1 MFSRTF
7 IVGTLAIYAVEEI
20 LANWEAVKGR
30 ILAVWAELKRAAP
43 VWAGGEGEG
52 WRALASTNTGI
63 AAVPR
68 DLEGYIQSWAQSVQ
82 DLLMSTET
90 GRALFANGWLRT
102 VEASQQAAIVRRLS
116 SDAALMGIPE
126 ARTQVA
132 IGPVTNNI
140 VINTQPGADPAAI
153 GEAARSG
160 VGDALRNVMG
170 DIPAMP

>member
-20 LANWEAVKGR
+20 VANWEAVKGR

-43 VWAGGEGEG
+43 TWAGGEGEG
-52 WRALASTNTGI
+52 WRALASTNAGI
-63 AAVPR
+63 AAIPGDV
-68 DLEGYIQSWAQSVQ
+68 ESYVNSWAQSLQ

-102 VEASQQAAIVRRLS
+102 VEQSRQAGIVRRLS
-116 SDAALMGIPE
+116 SDAALMGIP
-126 ARTQVA
+126 AATATVTVGSITTHIHVA
-132 IGPVTNNI
+132 TN
-140 VINTQPGADPAAI
+140 ADPAAI

-160 VGDALRNVMG
+160 VGEALRNVMG
-170 DIPAMP
+170 DIPGLY